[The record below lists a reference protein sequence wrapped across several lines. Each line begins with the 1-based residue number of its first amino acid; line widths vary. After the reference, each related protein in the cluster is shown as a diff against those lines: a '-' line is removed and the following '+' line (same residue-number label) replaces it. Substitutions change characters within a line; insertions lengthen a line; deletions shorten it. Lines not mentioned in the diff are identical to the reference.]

1 MKKEIMKKEIILNL
15 KLLLVCSLLTLLFYL
30 IYYPL
35 YNPDKHG
42 DSSGMVYDEDRM
54 KENVQMSPIDT
65 SYAELDTGNFVES
78 YSKSQRDCGTV
89 QKVGVGGLKGVNSNP
104 DLYRGNFVQEWKKSF
119 READPRQEVGVVGLN
134 ASSYDA
140 QISSATQLD
149 NLNETRMELFKEDIQ
164 SKVIYCFIISC
175 SILILGIYI
184 YLFMNWLKQ
193 DSE

>member
-1 MKKEIMKKEIILNL
+1 MKKVCMKKEIILNL
-15 KLLLVCSLLTLLFYL
+15 KLLLVSSLLTLLFYL

-35 YNPDKHG
+35 YNPDKHV
-42 DSSGMVYDEDRM
+42 DSSGMVYGEDRM
-54 KENVQMSPIDT
+54 KENVQMSGIDT
-65 SYAELDTGNFVES
+65 SYAELYTGNFVES
-78 YSKSQRDCGTV
+78 YNKALRDCGPV
-89 QKVGVGGLKGVNSNP
+89 QK
-104 DLYRGNFVQEWKKSF
+104 E
-119 READPRQEVGVVGLN
+119 GVVGLN

-175 SILILGIYI
+175 SILILGRYI